1 MKHGGVNLK
10 NSSHKILLSLLLVAA
25 GVLAVGLPT
34 AVLAHSQNEAQPADP
49 AGQRAPRLQNPG
61 NHKFPVTTNS
71 ELAQY
76 FINQGMVLAHGFNH
90 AEGARSF
97 REAARLDPACAMA

>member
-10 NSSHKILLSLLLVAA
+10 HSSHKILLSLLLVAA

-34 AVLAHSQNEAQPADP
+34 AVLARPQNDAQPADP
-49 AGQRAPRLQNPG
+49 AGQRALRLQNLG
-61 NHKFPVTTNS
+61 NHKVPVTTSS
-71 ELAQY
+71 ELAQH
-76 FINQGMVLAHGFNH
+76 FINQGMILAYGFNH
-90 AEGARSF
+90 AEAARSF